1 MDASSARESSRTV
14 QSRESDYDPLTG
26 LANRPELLRRLDNLR
41 LPWGTRRATPLA
53 ILFFDIDRFRY
64 VNEQYGA
71 EAGDEVLATI
81 AHRMR
86 IRSRPG
92 DLVARYGD
100 DAFVIV
106 LGRVAGPREA
116 QGASDRIRLA
126 QLEPIAVGPQWV
138 SVSLSA
144 GIAVA
149 APGEHPHLTL
159 QRAEQNLR
167 ISRKVRGSR

>member
-1 MDASSARESSRTV
+1 MDRDSTPRSPSA
-14 QSRESDYDPLTG
+14 QSPEPDYDPLTG
-26 LANRPELLRRLDNLR
+26 LANRAELLRRLDNLR
-41 LPWGTRRATPLA
+41 LPWGKRRATPLA
-53 ILFFDIDRFRY
+53 VIFFDIDRFHY
-64 VNEQYGA
+64 VNEQYGSV
-71 EAGDEVLATI
+71 AGDEVLATI

-92 DLVARYGD
+92 DLVARYGGD
-100 DAFVIV
+100 SFVIV

-126 QLEPIAVGPQWV
+126 QLEPIAVGRQWV

-149 APGEHPHLTL
+149 ASGEHPHLTL
-159 QRAEQNLR
+159 ERAEHNLR